1 MASPFSGSSGRRA
14 SVAVAG
20 YLKDLQGTLDGRIRG
35 GEQRSIEALTNG
47 YKDAFQK
54 NSEAFALYDPYRT
67 QGIAALGQYSDAI
80 GMNGAE
86 GNDRAVASFRAGPG
100 YQWAVDQSTDAVA
113 RKAGAIGALGSGN
126 TMAAISDRAGHM
138 ADQEYDDYLDRL
150 NGVVGLGYD
159 ATGRQAGITQ
169 DRGNLFVQKGRDK
182 TGVYQH
188 AADLGASTM
197 QSTGMATADALDKG
211 MRAGEE
217 AAANRWSFGLNALG
231 SGLGFLGMGTGGGGT
246 IGGNLFKKLSSL
258 GA

>member
-14 SVAVAG
+14 SVAVAN
-20 YLKDLQGTLDGRIRG
+20 YLNDLQTTLDGRIKG

-54 NSEAFALYDPYRT
+54 NSEAFALYEPYRT

-86 GNDRAVASFRAGPG
+86 GSDRATAAFRASPG
-100 YQWAVDQSTDAVA
+100 YEWQVGQATDAVA

-138 ADQEYDDYLDRL
+138 ADAEYDDYLDRL

-182 TGVYQH
+182 AGVYQH
-188 AADLGASTM
+188 ASDLGASTM
-197 QSTGMATADALDKG
+197 QSTGMATADALQGG
-211 MRAGEE
+211 MMAGQN
-217 AAANRWSFGLNALG
+217 AAANRW
-231 SGLGFLGMGTGGGGT
+231 GMGMSILNLGANLAGGGGLKN
-246 IGGNLFKKLSSL
+246 IKSLFV
-258 GA
+258 